1 MLEKSDFEVL
11 RGIIKDEVQTS
22 VKVAV
27 KEEVQVAVK
36 AAVKEEV
43 QVAVKAAVKEEVQVA
58 VKAAVKEEIHTLRD
72 EMKETE
78 KNLRRE
84 FNTRLDETERLML
97 DEIGRTHKNLL
108 QEIQKV
114 DARVDRLEEYYR
126 ITHLEGDTAQI
137 LLERT
142 DHLEKRLRVCERRL
156 GIA

>member
-11 RGIIKDEVQTS
+11 RGIIKEEVQTS
-22 VKVAV
+22 
-27 KEEVQVAVK
+27 VK
-36 AAVKEEV
+36 AAVKEEMHILRSEMA
-43 QVAVKAAVKEEVQVA
+43 QTEKNLRDEMKETE
-58 VKAAVKEEIHTLRD
+58 KNLRD

-84 FNTRLDETERLML
+84 FNARLDQTERLML
-97 DEIGRTHKNLL
+97 DEIGRTHKNLMK
-108 QEIQKV
+108 EIQKV

>member
-11 RGIIKDEVQTS
+11 RGIIKEEVQTS
-22 VKVAV
+22 
-27 KEEVQVAVK
+27 VK
-36 AAVKEEV
+36 AAVKEEMHILRSEMA
-43 QVAVKAAVKEEVQVA
+43 QTEKN
-58 VKAAVKEEIHTLRD
+58 LRD
-72 EMKETE
+72 EMKQTE

-108 QEIQKV
+108 KEIQKV

-126 ITHLEGDTAQI
+126 ITHLEGDMAQI

-142 DHLEKRLRVCERRL
+142 DHLEKRLRVCESRL

>member
-11 RGIIKDEVQTS
+11 RGIIKEEVQTS
-22 VKVAV
+22 
-27 KEEVQVAVK
+27 VK
-36 AAVKEEV
+36 AAVKEEMHILRSEMA
-43 QVAVKAAVKEEVQVA
+43 QTEKN
-58 VKAAVKEEIHTLRD
+58 LRD
-72 EMKETE
+72 EMKQTE

-84 FNTRLDETERLML
+84 VNARLDQTERLML
-97 DEIGRTHKNLL
+97 DEIGRTHKNLMK
-108 QEIQKV
+108 EIQKV

-142 DHLEKRLRVCERRL
+142 DHLEKRLRVCESRL

>member
-11 RGIIKDEVQTS
+11 RGIIKEEVQTS
-22 VKVAV
+22 
-27 KEEVQVAVK
+27 VK
-36 AAVKEEV
+36 AAVKEEMHILRSEMA
-43 QVAVKAAVKEEVQVA
+43 QTQKN
-58 VKAAVKEEIHTLRD
+58 LRD
-72 EMKETE
+72 EMKQTE

>member
-11 RGIIKDEVQTS
+11 RGIIKEEVQTS
-22 VKVAV
+22 
-27 KEEVQVAVK
+27 VK
-36 AAVKEEV
+36 AAVKEEMHILRSEMA
-43 QVAVKAAVKEEVQVA
+43 QTGKN
-58 VKAAVKEEIHTLRD
+58 LRD
-72 EMKETE
+72 EMKQTE

-84 FNTRLDETERLML
+84 FNTRFDETERLML
-97 DEIGRTHKNLL
+97 DEIGRTHKNLMK
-108 QEIQKV
+108 EIQKV

-142 DHLEKRLRVCERRL
+142 DHLEKRLRVCESRL